1 LAWFAAHVSLIRKRD
16 TYKRTT
22 GLGFDI
28 ATQSAI
34 ESAQRLLG
42 QGEPLL
48 AYNAIQVGL
57 ESEPRDLRLRQ
68 LQGLTLA
75 RSGATEQANRLLA
88 QLVTEGMAD
97 SETLGMLARTHKD
110 LAFVAA
116 DAARR
121 DHHLQAAL
129 ELYHEAYESA
139 VVSGKSAAAYYT
151 GINAASMAVLRG
163 DLATA
168 RRMASEVRDICHR
181 LLRETNAAADY
192 WLTATLGEAALILG
206 EHSEARACYAR
217 ASELARG
224 RFGDLGSTRRQ
235 ARLLAER
242 LPGDN
247 AWISQVLRIPPVVM
261 FTGHITDPVAQV
273 RSAAPAQLERLRPV
287 ALYASAACA
296 ADILYLE
303 AMQEFGGESH
313 IVLPYGSD
321 EFRRVHFEGLSG
333 NWRERFDRALAAA
346 SSITITSEH
355 RARGSTASLDYANL
369 VMSGIARLR
378 AQVLGTDLVGLIL
391 SRRGATGGSASAPR
405 LWREQAVTID
415 EMTVP
420 EEPSGCVVA
429 EVAAPPAA
437 DERVPEGFTHEIRAM
452 LFADAVGY
460 SKLNE
465 DQIPIFV
472 THFLGSVAELNQRMA
487 CPPEH
492 VETTGDGLYMVFA
505 SAREAGHYA
514 MQLNNLVTGTDWAG
528 LGLPEGMNIRIALH
542 CGPVY
547 CGGNPLTGARLYT
560 GPHTS
565 RTARIEPITPPGQVY
580 ASSAFAAVACAL
592 GVDDLSMTYIG
603 RMALAK
609 GYGELALYHV
619 RAIRPRAAAVSGGC
633 CGAAGA

>member
-1 LAWFAAHVSLIRKRD
+1 MATPRRSAAP
-16 TYKRTT
+16 
-22 GLGFDI
+22 LGFDI
-28 ATQSAI
+28 STQSAI
-34 ESAQRLLG
+34 ESAERLLG

-48 AYNAIQVGL
+48 AYNAVQLGL

-75 RSGATEQANRLLA
+75 RSGDTERANRLLA
-88 QLVTEGMAD
+88 QLVAEGIGD

-116 DAARR
+116 QAADR
-121 DHHLQAAL
+121 DHHLKAAL
-129 ELYHEAYESA
+129 QLYHQAYEAA
-139 VVSGKSAAAYYT
+139 VKNSQGAAAYYT
-151 GINAASMAVLRG
+151 GINAAAMAVMRD
-163 DLATA
+163 DLPTA

-206 EHSEARACYAR
+206 EHQEARASYAR
-217 ASELARG
+217 ASDLARG

-235 ARLLAER
+235 AQLLAEQ

-247 AWISQVLRIPPVVM
+247 SWISRVLSIPPVAL
-261 FTGHITDPVAQV
+261 FTGHRVDATEQI
-273 RSAAPAQLERLRPV
+273 RSAAHEQLARLRPM

-303 AMQEFGGESH
+303 AMKEFGGETH
-313 IVLPYGSD
+313 IVLPYRA
-321 EFRRVHFEGLSG
+321 EELRRLHFERLSG
-333 NWRERFDRALAAA
+333 DWSERFDRALAAA
-346 SSITITSEH
+346 NSITITSDH

-378 AQVLGTDLVGLIL
+378 AQVLGTDLVGL
-391 SRRGATGGSASAPR
+391 APDDNVVV
-405 LWREQAVTID
+405 QAAD
-415 EMTVP
+415 
-420 EEPSGCVVA
+420 S
-429 EVAAPPAA
+429 PAA
-437 DERVPEGFTHEIRAM
+437 KDRVPEGFTHEIRAM

-487 CPPEH
+487 HPPEH
-492 VETTGDGLYMVFA
+492 VETTGDGLYMVFG
-505 SAREAGHYA
+505 STRDAGHYA
-514 MQLNNLVTGTDWAG
+514 MQLNSLVTGTDWAR
-528 LGLPEGMNIRIALH
+528 LGLPAGMNIRIALH

-547 CGGNPLTGARLYT
+547 CGRNPLTGARLYT

-592 GVDDLSMTYIG
+592 GVEDLSMTYIG

-609 GYGELALYHV
+609 GYGELSLYHL
-619 RAIRPRAAAVSGGC
+619 RAVSGGC
-633 CGAAGA
+633 SGATAA

>member
-1 LAWFAAHVSLIRKRD
+1 LAGVS
-16 TYKRTT
+16 
-22 GLGFDI
+22 
-28 ATQSAI
+28 TQSAI
-34 ESAQRLLG
+34 ESAERLLG

-48 AYNAIQVGL
+48 AYNAIQLGL

-88 QLVTEGMAD
+88 QLVAEGLGD

-129 ELYHEAYESA
+129 KLYHQAYEA
-139 VVSGKSAAAYYT
+139 ALENVQSAAAYYT
-151 GINAASMAVLRG
+151 GINAAAMAVMRA
-163 DLATA
+163 DLPTA
-168 RRMASEVRDICHR
+168 RRIASEVRDICHR

-206 EHSEARACYAR
+206 EHDEARACYAR
-217 ASELARG
+217 ASALAHG

-235 ARLLAER
+235 AQQLAER

-247 AWISQVLRIPPVVM
+247 SWIASVLRIPPVAM
-261 FTGHITDPVAQV
+261 FTGHMSDPVERE
-273 RSAAPAQLERLRPV
+273 RSTAKEQLERLRPM
-287 ALYASAACA
+287 ALYGSAACS

-303 AMQEFGGESH
+303 AMQEFGGETH
-313 IVLPYGSD
+313 IVLPYRIE
-321 EFRRVHFEGLSG
+321 EFRRLHFEALSG
-333 NWRERFDRALAAA
+333 AWNERFDRALAAA
-346 SSITITSEH
+346 NSITITSDH

-378 AQVLGTDLVGLIL
+378 AQVLGTDLVGLAL
-391 SRRGATGGSASAPR
+391 SRGDSLGGSTSALR
-405 LWREQAVTID
+405 LWREQGVRID
-415 EMTVP
+415 EMRMP
-420 EEPSGCVVA
+420 EEHCDGGG
-429 EVAAPPAA
+429 VAAAPARNLA
-437 DERVPEGFTHEIRAM
+437 AEQIPQGFTHEIRAM

-472 THFLGSVAELNQRMA
+472 TNFLGAVAELNQRVA
-487 CPPEH
+487 RPPEH

-505 SAREAGHYA
+505 STRDAAHYA
-514 MQLNNLVTGTDWAG
+514 MQLNTLVTGTDWAR
-528 LGLPEGMNIRIALH
+528 LGLPAGMNIRIALH

-547 CGGNPLTGARLYT
+547 CGRNPLTGARLYT

-609 GYGELALYHV
+609 GYGELSLYHL
-619 RAIRPRAAAVSGGC
+619 RAVSGGC
-633 CGAAGA
+633 SGAAGA

>member
-1 LAWFAAHVSLIRKRD
+1 MSVTFQKRD

-22 GLGFDI
+22 GLEFDI

-34 ESAQRLLG
+34 ESAERLLG

-75 RSGATEQANRLLA
+75 RSGDTERANRLLA
-88 QLVTEGMAD
+88 QLLAEGMGD

-110 LAFVAA
+110 LAFLAL
-116 DAARR
+116 DAAHR
-121 DHHLQAAL
+121 DQHLKSAL
-129 ELYHEAYESA
+129 ELYHQAYESA
-139 VVSGKSAAAYYT
+139 VGNAKSAAAYYT
-151 GINAASMAVLRG
+151 GINAAAMAVLRG
-163 DLATA
+163 DLPIA

-181 LLRETNAAADY
+181 LLRETNAGADY

-206 EHSEARACYAR
+206 EDAEARACYAR
-217 ASELARG
+217 SRALAHG

-235 ARLLAER
+235 AQLLAER
-242 LPGDN
+242 LPGDYS
-247 AWISQVLRIPPVVM
+247 WISGVLKIPPVVM
-261 FTGHITDPVAQV
+261 FTGQMSEPVEQV
-273 RSAAPAQLERLRPV
+273 RSAARGQLERLRPM

-303 AMQEFGGESH
+303 AMKEFGGETH
-313 IVLPYGSD
+313 IVLPYRPE
-321 EFRRVHFEGLSG
+321 EFRPVHFESLSG
-333 NWRERFDRALAAA
+333 DWSERFDRALAAA
-346 SSITITSEH
+346 HSITITSDH
-355 RARGSTASLDYANL
+355 RARGSSASLDYANL
-369 VMSGIARLR
+369 IMSGIARLR
-378 AQVLGTDLVGLIL
+378 AQVLGTDLVGLTL
-391 SRRGATGGSASAPR
+391 AQWPATGASGSALR
-405 LWREQAVTID
+405 MWREQAVTVD
-415 EMTVP
+415 EMTVAADHP
-420 EEPSGCVVA
+420 DGSAVGAVSGSLS
-429 EVAAPPAA
+429 E

-472 THFLGSVAELNQRMA
+472 TNFLGSVAALNQRMTH
-487 CPPEH
+487 PPEH

-505 SAREAGHYA
+505 NTRDAGHYA
-514 MQLNNLVTGTDWAG
+514 MQLNNLVTSTDWAG
-528 LGLPEGMNIRIALH
+528 LGLPGGMNIRIALH

-547 CGGNPLTGARLYT
+547 CGRNPLTGARLYT

-609 GYGELALYHV
+609 GYGELSLYHL
-619 RAIRPRAAAVSGGC
+619 RAVSGGC
-633 CGAAGA
+633 SGAVGA

>member
-1 LAWFAAHVSLIRKRD
+1 VS
-16 TYKRTT
+16 
-22 GLGFDI
+22 
-28 ATQSAI
+28 TQSAI
-34 ESAQRLLG
+34 ESAERLLG

-48 AYNAIQVGL
+48 AYNAIQLGL

-88 QLVTEGMAD
+88 QLVAEGMGD

-116 DAARR
+116 DSARR
-121 DHHLQAAL
+121 DQHLEAAL
-129 ELYHEAYESA
+129 KLYHQAYISA
-139 VVSGKSAAAYYT
+139 LEKGRSAAAYYT
-151 GINAASMAVLRG
+151 GINAAAMAVLRG
-163 DLATA
+163 DLPTA
-168 RRMASEVRDICHR
+168 RRIASEVRDICHR

-192 WLTATLGEAALILG
+192 WLTATLGEAALILA
-206 EHSEARACYAR
+206 EQSEATACYAR

-235 ARLLAER
+235 AQLLAER

-247 AWISQVLRIPPVVM
+247 SWISRVLRIPPVAM
-261 FTGHITDPVAQV
+261 FTGHLIEETDPLRKATHE
-273 RSAAPAQLERLRPV
+273 QLERLRPL
-287 ALYASAACA
+287 ALYGSAACA
-296 ADILYLE
+296 TDILYLE
-303 AMQEFGGESH
+303 AMRELGGETH
-313 IVLPYGSD
+313 IVLPYRTE
-321 EFRRVHFEGLSG
+321 EFRRLHFECLSG
-333 NWRERFDRALAAA
+333 NWCERFDRALAAA
-346 SSITITSEH
+346 NSITITSDH

-378 AQVLGTDLVGLIL
+378 SQVLGTVLVGLTL
-391 SRRGATGGSASAPR
+391 SRVITTGGSPSSLR
-405 LWREQAVTID
+405 LWRDQHVTVD
-415 EMTVP
+415 EITVP
-420 EEPSGCVVA
+420 EDDSTQTVSG
-429 EVAAPPAA
+429 PLSA
-437 DERVPEGFTHEIRAM
+437 DEHVPEGFTHEIRAM

-472 THFLGSVAELNQRMA
+472 THFLGSVAELNQRVA
-487 CPPEH
+487 HPPEH

-505 SAREAGHYA
+505 STRDAGHYA
-514 MQLNNLVTGTDWAG
+514 MQLNTLVTGTDWAR

-547 CGGNPLTGARLYT
+547 CGRNPLTGARLYT

-609 GYGELALYHV
+609 GYGELALYHL
-619 RAIRPRAAAVSGGC
+619 RAVSGG
-633 CGAAGA
+633 G